1 MNEMKIEW
9 VCTNEIAKNSI
20 DIAAYGEQPEPVV
33 RLNEVDQVIAEAVL
47 FASAAKS
54 DIVTV
59 GTVKQAEA
67 FLNSEIVAQWR
78 KRQEGKS

>member
-1 MNEMKIEW
+1 MEMKIEW
-9 VCTNEIAKNSI
+9 VSANEIAENAI

-33 RLNEVDQVIAEAVL
+33 RLAAVDQVIAEAVL

-54 DIVTV
+54 DVVTV

-67 FLNSEIVAQWR
+67 FLNSDLVARWR
-78 KRQEGKS
+78 ERQAQA